1 MASAKEAIKAGLKTQ
16 AQVIAEQGGDIDE
29 LMTARKAEVDM
40 ADTLGLLFD
49 TDVATEQ
56 KQANIDTNTTSESNG
71 GTT

>member
-1 MASAKEAIKAGLKTQ
+1 
-16 AQVIAEQGGDIDE
+16 
-29 LMTARKAEVDM
+29 M

-56 KQANIDTNTTSESNG
+56 KQANIDTNTISESNG